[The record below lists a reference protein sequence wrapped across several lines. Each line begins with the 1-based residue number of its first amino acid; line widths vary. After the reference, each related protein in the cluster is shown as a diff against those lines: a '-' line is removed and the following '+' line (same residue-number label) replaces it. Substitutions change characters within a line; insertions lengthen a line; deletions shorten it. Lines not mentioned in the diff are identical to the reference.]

1 MSASKGRIAFLLSG
15 SGSTLANLLAH
26 VREGRVPGAVVVVV
40 SDRDGVRGL
49 EIAREAGIPTLVVSR
64 RAHRGRAAYGKAL
77 EEALRPHAPDLVA
90 CGGFLTIFDVPP
102 DLRGRVLNVHPSLL
116 PAFGGEGCYG
126 HHVHRLVLERGVRF
140 TGCTVH
146 FTTDEVDG
154 GPIVDQ
160 AVVEVRP
167 DDTVASLAER
177 VQEAEREIYP
187 RAIADLLSGRVRLLG
202 GRVVR

>member
-1 MSASKGRIAFLLSG
+1 
-15 SGSTLANLLAH
+15 
-26 VREGRVPGAVVVVV
+26 
-40 SDRDGVRGL
+40 
-49 EIAREAGIPTLVVSR
+49 
-64 RAHRGRAAYGKAL
+64 
-77 EEALRPHAPDLVA
+77 
-90 CGGFLTIFDVPP
+90 
-102 DLRGRVLNVHPSLL
+102 
-116 PAFGGEGCYG
+116 
-126 HHVHRLVLERGVRF
+126 VHRRVLERGVRF